1 MRFISA
7 SGIGGVGR
15 ALLGPPVSAVVC
27 RGDHIMRTKLHTLL
41 ALGAAVL
48 LATSALAGQAKPA
61 AKPASPAAAPAAQ
74 VRYVPPIRGEAVVN
88 MSKPVTKRLK
98 DEIITTFKVQNP
110 STTGSIAGLKV
121 SEFWY
126 DAGGNPVSGDEFRYR
141 KPLMPGEVI
150 DVELRS
156 PINPKMKNS
165 QYKFEQA
172 NGAVKPKVVAK
183 F

>member
-1 MRFISA
+1 MKMKFN
-7 SGIGGVGR
+7 
-15 ALLGPPVSAVVC
+15 
-27 RGDHIMRTKLHTLL
+27 TLL

-61 AKPASPAAAPAAQ
+61 ASAPQAAAPAAPAKF
-74 VRYVPPIRGEAVVN
+74 VPPIRGEAQVS
-88 MSKPVTKRLK
+88 MTKPVTSRTK
-98 DEIITTFKVQNP
+98 DEIITKFKVKNP
-110 STTGSIAGLKV
+110 STSGSIAGLKI

-126 DAGGNPVSGDEFRYR
+126 DKGGNPVSGDEFRYR

-156 PINPKMKNS
+156 PVNPKMASS

-172 NGAVKPKVVAK
+172 NGAVKPSVVPK
-183 F
+183 L

>member
-1 MRFISA
+1 MSIN
-7 SGIGGVGR
+7 
-15 ALLGPPVSAVVC
+15 
-27 RGDHIMRTKLHTLL
+27 LHSLV

-61 AKPASPAAAPAAQ
+61 TPATPAQGAPAAPAKF
-74 VRYVPPIRGEAVVN
+74 VPPIRGEAQVS
-88 MSKPVTKRLK
+88 MTKPLTKRTAT
-98 DEIITTFKVQNP
+98 EIITNFKVKNP
-110 STTGSIAGLKV
+110 STTGSIAGLKI

-126 DAGGNPVSGDEFRYR
+126 DKAGNPVSGDEFRYR

-156 PINPKMKNS
+156 PVNPKMASS

-172 NGAVKPKVVAK
+172 NGNVKPTVVAK

>member
-1 MRFISA
+1 MNMKFN
-7 SGIGGVGR
+7 
-15 ALLGPPVSAVVC
+15 
-27 RGDHIMRTKLHTLL
+27 TLL
-41 ALGAAVL
+41 ALGASVL

-61 AKPASPAAAPAAQ
+61 APPAQAPPAAQ
-74 VRYVPPIRGEAVVN
+74 AKFVPPIRGEAPVS
-88 MSKPVTKRLK
+88 MTKPVTSRTK
-98 DEIITTFKVQNP
+98 DEIITKFKVKNP
-110 STTGSIAGLKV
+110 SANGSIAGLKI

-126 DAGGNPVSGDEFRYR
+126 DRGGNPVSGDEFRYR

-156 PINPKMKNS
+156 PVNPKMASS

-172 NGAVKPKVVAK
+172 NGAVKPTVVAK

>member
-7 SGIGGVGR
+7 SGR
-15 ALLGPPVSAVVC
+15 PTTAE
-27 RGDHIMRTKLHTLL
+27 MRRRFAREINMRMKFQMLL

-48 LATSALAGQAKPA
+48 FATSTLAAQAKPA
-61 AKPASPAAAPAAQ
+61 APAQSAPAAPAKF
-74 VRYVPPIRGEAVVN
+74 VPPIRGEAPVN
-88 MSKPVTKRLK
+88 MTKPVTKRQN
-98 DEIITTFKVQNP
+98 EEVVTTFKVKNP
-110 STTGSIAGLKV
+110 SATNSIAGLKI

-126 DAGGNPVSGDEFRYR
+126 DKDGNPVSGDEFRYR

-156 PINPKMKNS
+156 PINPKMARS
-165 QYKFEQA
+165 QYKFEQS
-172 NGAVKPKVVAK
+172 NGGVKPQVVAK

>member
-7 SGIGGVGR
+7 SGR
-15 ALLGPPVSAVVC
+15 PTTAE
-27 RGDHIMRTKLHTLL
+27 MRRRFAREINMRMKFQMLL

-48 LATSALAGQAKPA
+48 FATGTLAAQAKPA
-61 AKPASPAAAPAAQ
+61 APAQSAPAAPAKF
-74 VRYVPPIRGEAVVN
+74 VPPIRGEAPVN
-88 MSKPVTKRLK
+88 MTKPVSKRQN
-98 DEIITTFKVQNP
+98 EEVVTTFKVKNP
-110 STTGSIAGLKV
+110 SATNSIAGLKI

-126 DAGGNPVSGDEFRYR
+126 DKDGNPVSGDEFRYR

-156 PINPKMKNS
+156 PVNPKMARS
-165 QYKFEQA
+165 QYKFEQS
-172 NGAVKPKVVAK
+172 NGGVKPQVVAK